1 MFVQSVAA
9 EWNDH
14 FAFLQQLIMSIV
26 QIWHRREC
34 DERMLSKTNKK
45 RFASFHRHL
54 KNMDRSVACIDIL
67 EKWIAQ
73 GILVGKN
80 PLERVAGTK

>member
-1 MFVQSVAA
+1 
-9 EWNDH
+9 
-14 FAFLQQLIMSIV
+14 
-26 QIWHRREC
+26 
-34 DERMLSKTNKK
+34 MLSKTNKK

-67 EKWIAQ
+67 DKCIAQ